1 MIIEYACGLQCP
13 YPLEF
18 SNMIL
23 TAIAAV
29 AQNGVIGNN
38 NDLIWHLPDDLK
50 HFKNLTKGHTIIMGR
65 KTWESIGAR
74 PLPHRKHIILTR
86 NGNYVAEGA
95 SVVTTL
101 VEALE
106 LAKEDDQPFIVGGGE
121 IYQLAMPYL
130 NRMELTIVHHD
141 FEGDVTFPNYNENEW
156 VTGQADK
163 HEADERHAYAFTF
176 LQLNR
181 T

>member
-1 MIIEYACGLQCP
+1 MT
-13 YPLEF
+13 
-18 SNMIL
+18 L

-74 PLPHRKHIILTR
+74 PLPLRTHIIITR
-86 NGNYVAEGA
+86 NSDYAAQGA
-95 SVVTTL
+95 HVVSTL
-101 VEALE
+101 AEALE
-106 LAKEDDQPFIVGGGE
+106 LAKEDDQPYIVGGGE

-141 FEGDVTFPNYNENEW
+141 FEGDTHFPNYTEEEW
-156 VTGQADK
+156 KTTHTER
-163 HEADERHAYAFTF
+163 HEADERHAYPFTF
-176 LQLNR
+176 ITLDR
-181 T
+181 I

>member
-1 MIIEYACGLQCP
+1 M
-13 YPLEF
+13 
-18 SNMIL
+18 MTL

-74 PLPHRKHIILTR
+74 PLPHRKHIIITR
-86 NGNYVAEGA
+86 NSDYVAEGA
-95 SVVTTL
+95 TVVTTL
-101 VEALE
+101 AEALD
-106 LAKEDDQPFIVGGGE
+106 LAKDDDQPFIVGGGE

-130 NRMELTIVHHD
+130 NRMELTVVHHN
-141 FEGDVTFPNYNENEW
+141 FEGDTHFPNYTEAEW
-156 VTGQADK
+156 EVTQSEK
-163 HEADERHAYAFTF
+163 HEADDRHAFAFTF

-181 T
+181 KQVL